1 MLSDSE
7 RSICLRGAI
16 IEVVEKWESCRAMSP
31 GGIPMPP
38 EVEATAV
45 PEAECPEVFTGLS
58 VTPAKTV
65 AAGLPAVV
73 SSMKHVWGQA
83 GVLRGTRI
91 LLSLNQDGGI
101 DCPSCAWPDP
111 DDHRSRAEFC
121 ENGAKAV
128 AWEADRRRL
137 TAEFFQSHALDD
149 LARLSDYELGQLG
162 RLTEPLVLRPGSR
175 HYEPITWDDA
185 FALIAEEL
193 NGLDSPD
200 EAAFYTSG
208 RTSNEAAFLYQLFVR
223 QFGTNN
229 LPDCSNMCHESSG
242 VALSQTVGIGKGTV
256 KLEDFEK
263 AELILI
269 LGQNPGTN
277 HPRMLTALQKAKRAG
292 ARIVAINPL
301 REAGLLAFHNPQ
313 ELGGM
318 TGVLSTPLADHYL
331 QVKLG
336 GDQAL
341 LKGVMKLLIDHGQID
356 QSFIR
361 DQTEGFEA
369 LQSALPGVSWEDIV
383 EQSGINRAEIETLA
397 GLIGSS
403 SRIIACWAM
412 GLTQHKHAVA
422 TIQDLVN
429 VILLRGSIGKPGA
442 GLCPVR
448 GHSNVQGDRTMGI
461 WEHPPA
467 WLLDNLQKEFHFEPP
482 RQPGLDTVHTIRAML
497 DHKVKVFFALGG
509 NFLSATPDTLAT
521 AQALKQCRLTAHVS
535 IKLNRSHLVTGRTAV
550 ILPCLGRTERDMTGG
565 KEQFVTTE
573 NSMGVVQRSQGTLA
587 PASEHLRSEVS
598 IVAHLAQATLGK
610 RSTVPWLELAAD
622 YDRIRDRIERVI
634 PGFDNYNQRVRQ
646 PGGFYLP
653 NKPRDGQFPTPVGK
667 ARFTVTPLPDL
678 QRGPGQL
685 AMMTIRT
692 HDQFNTTVYGLDDR
706 YRGIYHERRVIL
718 MNADDLKDRGL
729 QPGDVVDLIS
739 HFEGETRRANRFI
752 TVAYDIPRGCTAT
765 YFPEANVLV
774 PLNSIAD
781 HSHTP
786 TSKYVLIT
794 VERSQ

>member
-1 MLSDSE
+1 
-7 RSICLRGAI
+7 
-16 IEVVEKWESCRAMSP
+16 
-31 GGIPMPP
+31 MPP
-38 EVEATAV
+38 DIESTTV
-45 PEAECPEVFTGLS
+45 PEAECPEAFTGLS
-58 VTPAKTV
+58 VSPPKTA

-111 DDHRSRAEFC
+111 DDHRSRTEFC

-128 AWEADRRRL
+128 AWEADSRRL
-137 TAEFFQSHALDD
+137 TAAFFQSHSIED
-149 LARLSDYELGQLG
+149 LARLSDYEQGQLG

-175 HYEPITWDDA
+175 HYQPISWDDA

-193 NGLDSPD
+193 NALDSPD

-208 RTSNEAAFLYQLFVR
+208 RASNEAAFLYQLFVR
-223 QFGTNN
+223 QYGTNN

-263 AELILI
+263 ANLILI

-313 ELGGM
+313 EVRGM
-318 TGVLSTPLADHYL
+318 TGLLATPLADDYL
-331 QVKLG
+331 QVKIG

-341 LKGVMKLLIDHGQID
+341 LKGVMKLLIDRGQID
-356 QSFIR
+356 TAFLQ
-361 DQTEGFEA
+361 DKTEGFEA
-369 LQSALPGVSWEDIV
+369 LRSALADIPWEQIV
-383 EQSGINRAEIETLA
+383 EQSGISRREIETLA
-397 GLIGSS
+397 DAIGSS

-429 VILLRGSIGKPGA
+429 VILLRGSIGKTGA

-482 RQPGLDTVHTIRAML
+482 RHSGLDTVHTIRAML

-509 NFLSATPDTLAT
+509 NFLSATPDTAT
-521 AQALKQCRLTAHVS
+521 TARALKQCRLTAHVS
-535 IKLNRSHLVTGRTAV
+535 IKLNRSHLVTGQTAL
-550 ILPCLGRTERDMTGG
+550 ILPCLGRTERDFTGG

-587 PASEHLRSEVS
+587 PASEQLRSEVA
-598 IVAHLAQATLGK
+598 IVAHLAQATLGSK
-610 RSTVPWLELAAD
+610 STVPWLELAAD
-622 YDRIRDRIERVI
+622 YDRIRDRIARVI
-634 PGFDNYNQRVRQ
+634 PGFELYNQRVRQ

-653 NKPRDGQFPTPVGK
+653 NKPREGQFPTAVGK
-667 ARFTVTPLPDL
+667 ARLTVSPLPDL
-678 QRGPGQL
+678 KLAPGQL

-692 HDQFNTTVYGLDDR
+692 HDQFNTTVYGLEDR
-706 YRGIYHERRVIL
+706 YRGIHNERRVIL
-718 MNADDLKDRGL
+718 MNRDDLQERGL
-729 QPGDVVDLIS
+729 KPGEVVDLIS

-765 YFPEANVLV
+765 YFPETNVLV
-774 PLNSIAD
+774 PLNSTAD
-781 HSHTP
+781 GSHTP
-786 TSKYVLIT
+786 TSKYVVIT
-794 VERSQ
+794 VQRSLSPQEECILGD